1 HKDMTDN
8 EITDFRLF
16 KIDGEGKSADEWEKI
31 LRGKT
36 RYNDSV
42 CLGNDGNIYILTTQV
57 DDQGEEIIIG
67 RFERAGIKCEKI
79 EDMYPIEE
87 NTIEDKASGEKAS
100 EEKASEEKASEEKT
114 KEEKTSEDKSLD
126 SKVVE
131 EV

>member
-67 RFERAGIKCEKI
+67 RFERAGLKCEKI
-79 EDMYPIEE
+79 EDMYP
-87 NTIEDKASGEKAS
+87 
-100 EEKASEEKASEEKT
+100 
-114 KEEKTSEDKSLD
+114 
-126 SKVVE
+126 VE
-131 EV
+131 EPEEEETEREETAKDETAKDETVKDESESEIKEVKSVE